1 MQFELLQIGDKL
13 GLKPNK
19 YITYISTVWIFT
31 ASFQPFPLL
40 TGGILFLILCLL
52 EIFDKNKKALAG
64 IVSTPFFSLFI
75 PLGMLSIVNIRGLGS
90 EEVGISLT
98 ITILLLIWGNDVF
111 AYFGGKHFGKRPLSK
126 ELSPNKT
133 LEGFLFGFLGNMAG
147 ILVSYLLLPHPFP
160 LTFLQTIPLV
170 LFGGI
175 FGPCGDLLESKM
187 KRVAGIKDSSSIIP
201 GHGGFFDR
209 FDALILTAPMLYSY
223 LVFISYYG
231 FVSF

>member
-19 YITYISTVWIFT
+19 YIAYLSTAWIFT

-64 IVSTPFFSLFI
+64 IISTPFFSLFV
-75 PLGMLSIVNIRGLGS
+75 PVGMLSIVKIREIGTD
-90 EEVGISLT
+90 EIGISLT
-98 ITILLLIWGNDVF
+98 IAILLLIWGNDVF
-111 AYFGGKHFGKRPLSK
+111 AYFGGKYFGKRPLSK

-133 LEGFLFGFLGNMAG
+133 LEGFLFGFLGNTAG
-147 ILVSYLLLPHPFP
+147 ILVAYLLIPHPFP
-160 LTFLQTIPLV
+160 LTFIQVIPLV

-187 KRVAGIKDSSSIIP
+187 KRVAGIKDSSTIIP

-209 FDALILTAPMLYSY
+209 FDALILTAPMLYCY
-223 LVFISYYG
+223 LAVLSYYG
-231 FVSF
+231 LAPF